1 MSNMQVEA
9 HGVRHLIRLLEE
21 SGITDQESIEI
32 SITSESALP
41 EAVDAA
47 VQQLG
52 EVEAMIA
59 ALDKRADEL
68 GARKARL
75 RERGERIRGAV
86 VSALELA
93 GVPSVPTPE
102 GSVYLVR
109 GRPSVRV
116 FDEESIPAEFRR
128 TVTKVSPDLTAIK
141 RALEAGQSV
150 PGVGLSNGATSLGVR
165 RS

>member
-1 MSNMQVEA
+1 MPLSVHASHARALVATLREA
-9 HGVRHLIRLLEE
+9 
-21 SGITDQESIEI
+21 GIEDA
-32 SITSESALP
+32 ESAEITIASECDLG
-41 EAVDAA
+41 EAVDQA

-59 ALDKRADEL
+59 ALDKRADDL